1 MKTKPLGRLEKVD
14 LRSYWQREDTH
25 FTPWL
30 AQEDN
35 IALLGETIGMEL
47 EVQSQETNVGPFRA
61 DILCRN
67 TADNTLVLVENQ
79 LERTDHTHL
88 GQLLTYAAGLDAV
101 TLVWVVERFS
111 EEHRA
116 AFDWLNR
123 ITDDDF
129 HFFGLEVEL
138 WKIGESVAAPKFN
151 LVVKP
156 NDWSKTVKES
166 ASRRG
171 ELTTG
176 QKVQFD
182 YWSEFGTY
190 MEDQGARFKPPK
202 PYPSNWMSWGLGRTG
217 IQLLA
222 IANTKEMLV
231 GVDIN
236 SREHSTWY
244 RKLADLRD
252 VIESDLGFEFEWD
265 EKPQNKQ
272 STLRVRRSIGT
283 LEKEL
288 WPQAHKWMLESMDG
302 IDRVFRP
309 LVKELD
315 DSPLPGLELHD
326 E

>member
-30 AQEDN
+30 GGEDN

-47 EVQSQETNVGPFRA
+47 EVQSQEANVGPFRA

-67 TADNTLVLVENQ
+67 TADNTLVLIENQ

-101 TLVWVVERFS
+101 TLVWIVQRFS

-116 AFDWLNR
+116 ALDWLNR

-138 WKIGESVAAPKFN
+138 WKIGESLAAPKFN

-156 NDWSKTVKES
+156 NDWSKSVREA
-166 ASRRG
+166 ASRRSGLTEG
-171 ELTTG
+171 E
-176 QKVQFD
+176 QAQVE
-182 YWSEFGTY
+182 YWTSFGAFL
-190 MEDQGARFKPPK
+190 EESGARFKPPK
-202 PYPSNWMSWGLGRTG
+202 PYPSNWMSWGLGRSG

-222 IANTKEMLV
+222 VANAKESMV

-236 SREHSTWY
+236 SIDHPTWFH
-244 RKLADLRD
+244 KLHEEKKA
-252 VIESDLGFEFEWD
+252 IENATGCAFEWN
-265 EKPQNKQ
+265 ERSGMKHSQLRIRKPW
-272 STLRVRRSIGT
+272 GT
-283 LEKEL
+283 RTDRKR
-288 WPQAHKWMLESMDG
+288 PQLHKWMLDVMDG
-302 IDRVFRP
+302 IDRVLRP
-309 LVKELD
+309 CVVDLD
-315 DSPLPGLELHD
+315 DSPLGKLDVE